1 MLTSLQIQDFE
12 ASGRRAAR
20 AVNVGDDSLWCH
32 EREWHNR
39 RLALL
44 SPADRREAKRAFDL
58 EYLVT
63 RERWIAPRCGYGE
76 R

>member
-1 MLTSLQIQDFE
+1 MLTSQQIQDFE

-20 AVNVGDDSLWCH
+20 AVNVGDDSLWVH
-32 EREWHNR
+32 ERQWHQR

-44 SPADRREAKRAFDL
+44 SPADRREAKRAWDL
-58 EYLVT
+58 EYVVT
-63 RERWIAPRCGYGE
+63 RDRCIAPRCGYGE